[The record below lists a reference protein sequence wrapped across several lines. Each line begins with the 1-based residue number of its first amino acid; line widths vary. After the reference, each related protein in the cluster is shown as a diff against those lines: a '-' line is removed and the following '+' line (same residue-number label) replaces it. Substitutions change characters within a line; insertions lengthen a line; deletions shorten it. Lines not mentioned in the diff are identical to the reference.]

1 MNPLIY
7 AKKTNKQ
14 ATIVVGK
21 MRSLISSL
29 QNANKAFKHIAGR
42 CSDRKAQILV
52 FGMATDSFQSY
63 RELSLHAQV
72 LRGDTDFN
80 ETMFTAYQYDN
91 NALENEPSQNMDKV
105 LEDCVYIEKGLISE
119 FRKLL
124 NDHVI
129 SGDLRKLLQ
138 EQLNGF
144 LCAFAKIKMLNSLHV
159 SSNNF
164 MNIW

>member
-1 MNPLIY
+1 MNPLIQT
-7 AKKTNKQ
+7 KKTNKQ

-52 FGMATDSFQSY
+52 FGMATELFQSY

-80 ETMFTAYQYDN
+80 ETIFTGYQYDN
-91 NALENEPSQNMDKV
+91 DGLENEPPQNIDKV
-105 LEDCVYIEKGLISE
+105 LEDCVYIEKGLIGE

-129 SGDLRKLLQ
+129 AGDLRKLLQ

-144 LCAFAKIKMLNSLHV
+144 LCAFAKIKMLNNLHV